1 MARSGKESPF
11 PVNVNSTAAAPYRW
25 LGSILEPATWRFG
38 ELLGASLFINFLAL
52 AVPVFVLQVYDR
64 VVVFAGMSTL
74 QGLTI
79 GVLVAIAFD
88 FVLRQSRARILQRVA
103 LRLDADLGRRLFGK
117 LSRLPLRTLERQSA
131 AAWSTLQRDTEAL
144 RNTLGGPPML
154 LALDLPFVLVFVAAI
169 ALVATPTLP
178 VIAVSIMAF
187 ATLGIYSSK
196 RVFRASRT
204 EADAAIA
211 RNTLL
216 TEMIAARATLKAV
229 GMGAA
234 LQQRIEDCHADAIEG
249 SLRRGAVTDGF
260 ANLAHG
266 LALFTTVGMT
276 VVGALAILAQ
286 EMTIG
291 ALIAANMLA
300 SRVTG
305 PCGQLAPS
313 WRAWTNARR
322 ATHRLSALSA
332 LADDRP
338 TSGIAYRRPSGKLT
352 AEAVSFR
359 YGDSPEPVIRE
370 LDLDFDHGLHA
381 LIGPSGAGKTTLLKL
396 LHGLYAPDKGRVLLD
411 GADLRQ
417 FSHGDLARW
426 IGYVPQDPVLLT
438 GSVREN
444 IAGFDPETDD
454 ETVMRAAELSGA
466 HEFVAD
472 LPDGYATDVG
482 ERGGRLSAGQRQRLA
497 VARALLH
504 DPPIQLL
511 DEPTASLDRV
521 AEQRLRGMLR
531 RLATHRTVIAVTH
544 SQPLLAACDTLTVV
558 DRGRV
563 VASGPP
569 ASVAPKHFGV
579 HAQTAGR
586 TRTGARAR
594 SQARAGAET

>member
-1 MARSGKESPF
+1 MSRSGNYSSIPAH
-11 PVNVNSTAAAPYRW
+11 VQSAAAAPYRW
-25 LGSILEPATWRFG
+25 LGSILEPAAWRFG
-38 ELLGASLFINFLAL
+38 ELLGASLFINLLAL

-79 GVLVAIAFD
+79 GVMAAIAFD
-88 FVLRQSRARILQRVA
+88 FVLRQARARILQRVA

-144 RNTLGGPPML
+144 RNTLGGPPIL
-154 LALDLPFVLVFVAAI
+154 LALDLPFVLVFVGAI
-169 ALVATPTLP
+169 ALIATPTLP
-178 VIAVSIMAF
+178 VIATAIVAF
-187 ATLGIYSSK
+187 AALGVYSSK
-196 RVFRASRT
+196 RVFRASQT
-204 EADAAIA
+204 EADGTVA

-229 GMGAA
+229 GMGPT
-234 LQQRIEDCHADAIEG
+234 LQQRIEDRHADAIEG
-249 SLRRGAVTDGF
+249 SLRRGTVTDGF

-305 PCGQLAPS
+305 PCGQLVPG
-313 WRAWTNARR
+313 WRAWTNAGR
-322 ATHRLSALSA
+322 AAHRLGALYA
-332 LADDRP
+332 LPDDRP
-338 TSGIAYRRPSGKLT
+338 ASGIAYRRPSGKLT
-352 AEAVSFR
+352 AEAISFR

-370 LDLDFDHGLHA
+370 MELDFDHGLHA

-396 LHGLYAPDKGRVLLD
+396 LHGLYTPDKGRVLLD

-417 FSHGDLARW
+417 FSHKDLARW

-497 VARALLH
+497 IARALLH
-504 DPPIQLL
+504 DPPVQLL
-511 DEPTASLDRV
+511 DEPTASLDQV
-521 AEQRLRGMLR
+521 AERRLRGMLL
-531 RLATHRTVIAVTH
+531 RLAADRTIIAVTH
-544 SQPLLAACDTLTVV
+544 SQPLLAACDSLTVV

-579 HAQTAGR
+579 HAKTAGR
-586 TRTGARAR
+586 TRAGARPLAHP
-594 SQARAGAET
+594 RASGET